1 MALLF
6 EQIEGVFCNEFNPA
20 PRPEIPSLII
30 ENLKHQLR
38 PYQVSALQNF
48 IFLLNH
54 KPRNHLLFHM
64 ATGSGKTMIIAS
76 TILHLYAQGY
86 RNFIFFVNTTNII
99 LKTRDNLANGYSAKY
114 LFTDKIVIDNQAV
127 NINII
132 NGSFEDA
139 RSDDINIFFTTM
151 QGLHTSLTTLK
162 ENGITYSDFED
173 NKLVLI
179 ADEAHHL
186 NNANANERS
195 WWQTVQNLLKTND
208 ENILLEFT
216 ATAKLHNDYYNDKI
230 IYDYPLK
237 KFRDDKFSKEVK
249 LLSSNFSGFEELDD
263 KILRMLQAVIISE
276 YRKMIAEK
284 HSIALKPVVMFKNK
298 STKQADEN
306 YALFRKLID
315 KLEAKHIDHVLSHS
329 DSESIIVK
337 IAGEIVDRNAFAQRL
352 KIAFSSDKTV
362 LIYGTSADKEQVLK
376 NLNEMEA
383 PHNHI
388 RAIFAVEILN
398 EGWDVLN
405 LFDIVKLDE
414 APQKSNTTTTKEAQ
428 LIGRGARYYPFALN
442 DDEKY
447 KRKFDNDL
455 GNELRILEEMMF
467 HSINESR
474 YIATIKAELTKSG
487 IADFDKVDET
497 TVKMKLK
504 ESFKVHPYFVSGGI
518 LVNKRLQKDKTRFN
532 SIKDYISNFGDTNP
546 TLKLSNSAIVTSGFD
561 ERPSE
566 GEKNLIASTLKLSD
580 ISLYTVRSA
589 INKSDFFYFSNLK
602 RYFPHLRS
610 IHEFMSNA
618 DYLGGIAWTV
628 YSDSAL
634 PQISE
639 YEKRKAVMN
648 LLEAIK
654 KGVLKNNFDFEG
666 SREFCSIPLKDRL
679 GDKTLK
685 VKPHPN
691 AEGMRRHNPP
701 LFLEQIE
708 WYVYDENYGTS
719 EEMDFVLFFDQ
730 HYNELSQKYDDIR
743 LIRNEKAY
751 HIYSF
756 DSNGQRFE
764 PDFIILLRSKNE
776 GVLHQVFIE
785 PKGEHLKLADGWK
798 EEFLLSLD
806 KATLCANVDGGVLD
820 GKYFKIHG
828 LPFYNSATQ
837 NSFSEKFTETLMA
850 SKI

>member
-1 MALLF
+1 MSVLF
-6 EQIEGVFCNEFNPA
+6 EEIQSDFNHPRRPV
-20 PRPEIPSLII
+20 PRPEIPPSILN
-30 ENLKHQLR
+30 NLKHDLR
-38 PYQVSALQNF
+38 AYQTEALQNF
-48 IFLLNH
+48 IYYMSEFDT
-54 KPRNHLLFHM
+54 KPKHLLFHM

-76 TILHLYAQGY
+76 TILHLYERGY
-86 RNFIFFVNTTNII
+86 RNFVFFVNTTNII
-99 LKTRDNLANGYSAKY
+99 LKTRDNLANSHSAKY
-114 LFTDKIVIDNQAV
+114 LFTDKIVIDNKAV

-139 RSDDINIFFTTM
+139 HSDDINIFFTTM
-151 QGLHTSLTTLK
+151 QGLHVSLTTLK

-173 NKLVLI
+173 KKLVLI

-237 KFRDDKFSKEVK
+237 KFREDKFSKEVT

-263 KILRMLQAVIISE
+263 KVLRMLQAVIISE
-276 YRKMIAEK
+276 YRKMVAEK
-284 HSIALKPVVMFKNK
+284 YGIALKPVVMFKNK

-306 YALFRKLID
+306 YAQFRQLID
-315 KLEAKHIDHVLSHS
+315 KLEAKHIDHILSHS
-329 DSESIIVK
+329 NTVAIIAKAAVA
-337 IAGEIVDRNAFAQRL
+337 ITDREAFSQRL
-352 KIAFSSDKTV
+352 KISFSSDKTV

-428 LIGRGARYYPFALN
+428 LIGRGARYYPFTLD

-455 GNELRILEEMMF
+455 GNELRLLEEMMF

-474 YIATIKAELTKSG
+474 YITTMKAELTKSG
-487 IADFDKVDET
+487 IADFDEVEET
-497 TVKMKLK
+497 TVTMKLK
-504 ESFKVHPYFVSGGI
+504 ESFKLHPYFVSGGV
-518 LVNKRLQKDKTRFN
+518 LVNKRLQKDKMRLN

-546 TLKLSNSAIVTSGFD
+546 TLKLFNSAIVTSGFD
-561 ERPSE
+561 EHPSE
-566 GEKNLIASTLKLSD
+566 SEKNLIASTLKLSD
-580 ISLYTVRSA
+580 ISRFTIRSA
-589 INKSDFFYFSNLK
+589 INKIDFFYFSSLK
-602 RYFPHLRS
+602 HYFPHLRS
-610 IHEFMSNA
+610 IPEFMTSM
-618 DYLGGIAWTV
+618 DYLGGIVWTV

-639 YEKRKAVMN
+639 YEKRKVVMN
-648 LLEAIK
+648 LLEEIK
-654 KGVLKNNFDFEG
+654 KGMLKNNFDFEG
-666 SREFCSIPLKDRL
+666 SREFCPIPLKERL
-679 GDKTLK
+679 SDKTLK

-691 AEGMRRHNPP
+691 AEGMRRHSPP
-701 LFLEQIE
+701 LYLDQIE
-708 WYVYDENYGTS
+708 WYVYDENYGTL
-719 EEMDFVLFFDQ
+719 EEMSFVAFFDTQ
-730 HYNELSQKYDDIR
+730 VHALSQKYDDIR
-743 LIRNEKAY
+743 LIRNEKSY

-764 PDFIILLRSKNE
+764 PDFILLLRSKKE

-785 PKGEHLKLADGWK
+785 PKGEYLKLTDEWK
-798 EEFLLSLD
+798 EEFLASLD
-806 KATLCANVDGGVLD
+806 KATLCAEVDGGVLE
-820 GKYFKIHG
+820 GKYFKISG
-828 LPFYNSATQ
+828 LPFYNSASQ
-837 NSFSEKFTETLMA
+837 NIFSEKFTEVLMGE
-850 SKI
+850 